1 MQVFKNIYY
10 GKKTQQGPNGTAATS
25 NLQLAHAIASYQ
37 TKWRFS
43 LFLDAHISLSQK
55 CFLTSLR
62 ILLSTSLHFIF
73 TVLQKC
79 LVTKLIKNLAF
90 T

>member
-25 NLQLAHAIASYQ
+25 NLQLAQLPHI
-37 TKWRFS
+37 KLNGDS